1 MEEPM
6 YIKIHNQI
14 KRDVENHVYKVGDR
28 IPAERQLAVKFGVSR
43 MTLRQA
49 IKTLEEEG
57 ILERRL
63 GSGTYVASQK
73 VQEKMS
79 GIMSFTE
86 ITQANGQIPSSKL
99 ISYQIGKPSLSE
111 KERLN
116 LNPDSEVLR
125 MERIRFADETP
136 ICYEVVTIPYHLV
149 ENLSKDDISTHLYET
164 LNKNGY
170 RIGRVTEHIS
180 AAVANEN
187 DARLLNAKKGEA
199 LITRRQVTELS
210 NGQPF
215 EYTRAR
221 YVAERFEFTFF
232 IYYTLVITRV
242 FFTLNHL

>member
-79 GIMSFTE
+79 VIMSFTE

-221 YVAERFEFTFF
+221 YVAERFEFTFSK
-232 IYYTLVITRV
+232 
-242 FFTLNHL
+242 

>member
-149 ENLSKDDISTHLYET
+149 ENLSKDNISTHLYET

-221 YVAERFEFTFF
+221 YVAERFEFTFSK
-232 IYYTLVITRV
+232 
-242 FFTLNHL
+242 

>member
-1 MEEPM
+1 MKFGWERTMEEPM

-221 YVAERFEFTFF
+221 YVAERFEFTFSK
-232 IYYTLVITRV
+232 
-242 FFTLNHL
+242 

>member
-1 MEEPM
+1 MKFGGERTMEEPT

-221 YVAERFEFTFF
+221 YVAERFEFTFSK
-232 IYYTLVITRV
+232 
-242 FFTLNHL
+242 

>member
-6 YIKIHNQI
+6 YIRIHNQI
-14 KRDVENHVYKVGDR
+14 KRDIEKHVYKIGDR

-63 GSGTYVASQK
+63 GSGTYVANQK

-86 ITQANGQIPSSKL
+86 ITKANGQTPSSKL

-111 KERLN
+111 KERLH
-116 LNPDSEVLR
+116 LDSKADVLR
-125 MERIRFADETP
+125 MERIRYADDVP
-136 ICYEVVTIPYHLV
+136 ICYEVVTVPFILV
-149 ENLSKDDISTHLYET
+149 KNNSKEDISTHLYHT
-164 LNKNGY
+164 LEQSGHQ
-170 RIGRVTEHIS
+170 IGRVTEYIS
-180 AAVANEN
+180 AAVANE
-187 DARLLNAKKGEA
+187 DEARLLHAKKGEA
-199 LITRRQVTELS
+199 LITRRQVTEFS
-210 NGQPF
+210 SGEPF

-221 YVAERFEFTFF
+221 YLAERFEFTFSK
-232 IYYTLVITRV
+232 
-242 FFTLNHL
+242 

>member
-1 MEEPM
+1 MKFGGERTMEEPM

-57 ILERRL
+57 MLERRL

-221 YVAERFEFTFF
+221 YVAERFEFTFSK
-232 IYYTLVITRV
+232 
-242 FFTLNHL
+242 

>member
-1 MEEPM
+1 MKFGGERTMEEPM

-149 ENLSKDDISTHLYET
+149 ENLSKYDISTHLYET

-221 YVAERFEFTFF
+221 YVAERFEFTFSK
-232 IYYTLVITRV
+232 
-242 FFTLNHL
+242 

>member
-14 KRDVENHVYKVGDR
+14 KRDVENHIYKVGDR

-86 ITQANGQIPSSKL
+86 ITKANGQKPSSKL

-111 KERLN
+111 KERLE
-116 LNPDSEVLR
+116 LTTDEDILR
-125 MERIRFADETP
+125 MERIRYADQTP
-136 ICYEVVTIPYHLV
+136 ICYEVVTVPYNLV
-149 ENLSKDDISTHLYET
+149 KNISKEEISTHLYEA
-164 LNKNGY
+164 LNQNNY
-170 RIGRVTEHIS
+170 EIGRVTEHIS
-180 AAVANEN
+180 AAIANEQ

-210 NGQPF
+210 DGRPF

-221 YVAERFEFTFF
+221 YVAERFEFTFSK
-232 IYYTLVITRV
+232 
-242 FFTLNHL
+242 

>member
-1 MEEPM
+1 MKFGEERTMEEPM

-221 YVAERFEFTFF
+221 YVAERFEFTFSK
-232 IYYTLVITRV
+232 
-242 FFTLNHL
+242 

>member
-6 YIKIHNQI
+6 YIRIHNQI
-14 KRDVENHVYKVGDR
+14 KRDIEKHVYKVGDR

-49 IKTLEEEG
+49 IKTLEDEG

-86 ITQANGQIPSSKL
+86 ITEANGQTPSSKL

-111 KERLN
+111 KERLG
-116 LNPDSEVLR
+116 LKPDADVLR
-125 MERIRFADETP
+125 MERIRYADEMP
-136 ICYEVVTIPYHLV
+136 ICHEVVTIPYQLV
-149 ENLSKDDISTHLYET
+149 AKISKEDISTHLYEA
-164 LNKNGY
+164 LGKNGY
-170 RIGRVTEHIS
+170 QIGRVTEHIS
-180 AAVANEN
+180 AAIANEN

-210 NGQPF
+210 NGTPF

-221 YVAERFEFTFF
+221 YVAERFEFTFSK
-232 IYYTLVITRV
+232 
-242 FFTLNHL
+242 

>member
-1 MEEPM
+1 MKFGGERTMEEPM

-79 GIMSFTE
+79 GI
-86 ITQANGQIPSSKL
+86 
-99 ISYQIGKPSLSE
+99 
-111 KERLN
+111 
-116 LNPDSEVLR
+116 
-125 MERIRFADETP
+125 
-136 ICYEVVTIPYHLV
+136 
-149 ENLSKDDISTHLYET
+149 STHLYET

-221 YVAERFEFTFF
+221 YVAERFEFTFSK
-232 IYYTLVITRV
+232 
-242 FFTLNHL
+242 

>member
-1 MEEPM
+1 MKFGGERTMEEPM

-28 IPAERQLAVKFGVSR
+28 IPAERPLAVKFGVSR

-116 LNPDSEVLR
+116 LTPDSEVLR

-221 YVAERFEFTFF
+221 YVAERFEFTFSK
-232 IYYTLVITRV
+232 
-242 FFTLNHL
+242 